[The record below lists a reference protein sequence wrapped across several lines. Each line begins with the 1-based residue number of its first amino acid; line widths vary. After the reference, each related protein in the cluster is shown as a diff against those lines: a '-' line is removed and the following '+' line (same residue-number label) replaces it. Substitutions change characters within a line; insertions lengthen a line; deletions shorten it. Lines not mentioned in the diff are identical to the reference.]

1 MSSRVFVEGVG
12 ELGDGRR
19 DLETLVEDDLLA
31 LESDVLRP
39 LHKPSQVR
47 ARADVL
53 AYKDKILA

>member
-1 MSSRVFVEGVG
+1 MG